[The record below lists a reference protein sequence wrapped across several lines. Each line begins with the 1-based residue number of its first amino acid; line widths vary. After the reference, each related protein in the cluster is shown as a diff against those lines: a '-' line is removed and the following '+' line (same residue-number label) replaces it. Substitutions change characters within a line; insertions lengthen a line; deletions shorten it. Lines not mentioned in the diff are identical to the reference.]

1 MDNSSRSNSFGV
13 LAAPIEAAFE
23 IANLPIAA
31 FGLVQRKV
39 GDAARSMLTAGS
51 GEYPEFDIADA
62 SDPGIFGPGSITWR
76 IHADKSMLIGGLR
89 ALFVQSLH
97 PLAIAGVA
105 EHSAYRSDPLGR
117 LARTGRFVATTTY
130 GSTPEAQK
138 AIEMV
143 RRVHLKV
150 RGQAS
155 DGRSYSANDPAL
167 LSWVHNVEVESFL
180 VAYRTYGKRIT
191 EKEADTYVQEMRVLG
206 LALGADDLPETS
218 EALSNWI
225 SNHPDAAP
233 SDKGHE
239 VVRFLVLPPL
249 PLPVMPAYGLMAAA
263 AIELLSLRQRVSLR
277 LPLPIITSQVVI
289 KPSTAALLAVLGWA
303 LGPPPPMLASLN
315 ISENR

>member
-1 MDNSSRSNSFGV
+1 MDNASRSNSFGI
-13 LAAPIEAAFE
+13 LSAPIEAALE
-23 IANLPIAA
+23 IANLPVTA
-31 FGLVQRKV
+31 FGLLQKKV
-39 GDAARSMLTAGS
+39 GDTARSMLTAGS
-51 GEYPEFDIADA
+51 SAYPEFDIADEA
-62 SDPGIFGPGSITWR
+62 DPGIFGPGSMTWR
-76 IHADKSMLIGGLR
+76 IHADKSMLVGGLR

-130 GSTPEAQK
+130 GTAQEAQS

-143 RRVHLKV
+143 RNVHQKV
-150 RGQAS
+150 RGEAS

-180 VAYRTYGKRIT
+180 LAYRTYGKRIT
-191 EKEADTYVQEMRVLG
+191 NAEANTYVQEMRVLG
-206 LALGADDLPETS
+206 LALGADDLPETA

-233 SDKGHE
+233 SDKAHE

-249 PLPVMPAYGLMAAA
+249 PLAVMPAYGVMAAA
-263 AIELLSLRQRVSLR
+263 AIELLSLRQRFLLR
-277 LPLPIITSQVVI
+277 LPLPIITSQFVV
-289 KPSTAALLAVLGWA
+289 KPATGALLALLGWA

>member
-13 LAAPIEAAFE
+13 LSTPIEAALE
-23 IANLPIAA
+23 IASLPVRA
-31 FGLVQRKV
+31 FGLLQKKV
-39 GDAARSMLTAGS
+39 GDTARSMLTAGS
-51 GEYPEFDIADA
+51 GAYPEFAIADEA
-62 SDPGIFGPGSITWR
+62 DPGIFGPGSMTWK
-76 IHADKSMLIGGLR
+76 IHADKSMLVGGLR

-130 GSTPEAQK
+130 GTTQEAQS

-143 RRVHLKV
+143 RNVHSRV
-150 RGQAS
+150 RGETS
-155 DGRSYSANDPAL
+155 DGRSYNANDPAL

-180 VAYRTYGKRIT
+180 LAYRTYAKRIT
-191 EKEADTYVQEMRVLG
+191 DNEADMYVQEMRVLG
-206 LALGADDLPETS
+206 LALGADDLPETAA
-218 EALSNWI
+218 ALSNWI

-233 SDKGHE
+233 SDKAHE

-249 PLPVMPAYGLMAAA
+249 PLPAMPAYGVLAAA
-263 AIELLSLRQRVSLR
+263 AIELLSLRQRYSLR
-277 LPLPIITSQVVI
+277 LPLPIITSRVVI
-289 KPSTAALLAVLGWA
+289 KPSAAALLAVLSWA
-303 LGPPPPMLASLN
+303 LGPPPPVLASLN

>member
-1 MDNSSRSNSFGV
+1 MDNASRSNSFGI
-13 LAAPIEAAFE
+13 LSAPIEAALE
-23 IANLPIAA
+23 IANLPVTA
-31 FGLVQRKV
+31 FGLLQKKV
-39 GDAARSMLTAGS
+39 GDTARSMLTAGS
-51 GEYPEFDIADA
+51 SAYPEFDIADEA
-62 SDPGIFGPGSITWR
+62 DPGIFGPGSMTWR
-76 IHADKSMLIGGLR
+76 IHADKSMLVGGLR

-130 GSTPEAQK
+130 GTTQEAQS

-143 RRVHLKV
+143 RNVHQKV
-150 RGQAS
+150 RGEAS

-180 VAYRTYGKRIT
+180 LAYRTYGKRIT
-191 EKEADTYVQEMRVLG
+191 NAEADTYVQEMRVLG
-206 LALGADDLPETS
+206 LALGADDLPETA

-225 SNHPDAAP
+225 SRHPDAAP
-233 SDKGHE
+233 SDKAHE

-249 PLPVMPAYGLMAAA
+249 PLAVMPAYGVMAAA
-263 AIELLSLRQRVSLR
+263 AIELLSLRQRFLLR
-277 LPLPIITSQVVI
+277 LPLPIITSQFVV
-289 KPSTAALLAVLGWA
+289 KPATGALLALLGWA